1 MSRRVTVVS
10 GGSTPE
16 RNVALAGAAKVVDAL
31 QEGGYVVTVVD
42 TIFGELSKEDEAT
55 LLIPTVSRTPPSAE
69 EVAEW
74 QTRDLGTRLAELPA
88 VRDTDLVF
96 LVLHGRQ
103 GEGGEIQALF
113 ELSGT
118 CFTGSGPLGSAI
130 AMDKDVAKRLMRLA
144 GVPTP
149 DWVMC
154 PATAEQ
160 VTELGFP
167 LVVKP
172 SKAGSTVGLSVVES
186 SQELDTAIETALA
199 IDDEVMLERFV
210 TGREFTV
217 GILGDRALAVGEI
230 IPQHAIF
237 DYECKYT
244 PGMSQE
250 IFPAHIPESL
260 ASDVRELALQTH
272 NALKLRDF
280 SRVDFMVHDD
290 GTPLCLEANTLPGL
304 TATSLLPQSAQAA
317 GIGFG
322 ELCETICHLALTR
335 ATAGNKVET

>member
-1 MSRRVTVVS
+1 
-10 GGSTPE
+10 
-16 RNVALAGAAKVVDAL
+16 
-31 QEGGYVVTVVD
+31 
-42 TIFGELSKEDEAT
+42 
-55 LLIPTVSRTPPSAE
+55 
-69 EVAEW
+69 
-74 QTRDLGTRLAELPA
+74 LAELPA

-186 SQELDTAIETALA
+186 SQELDTAIETAMA

-217 GILGDRALAVGEI
+217 L
-230 IPQHAIF
+230 
-237 DYECKYT
+237 
-244 PGMSQE
+244 SQWGR
-250 IFPAHIPESL
+250 SSRNM
-260 ASDVRELALQTH
+260 ASSTT
-272 NALKLRDF
+272 
-280 SRVDFMVHDD
+280 S
-290 GTPLCLEANTLPGL
+290 ANTRRGCRKKYFLRIFQNPWQAMCGSWPSRL
-304 TATSLLPQSAQAA
+304 T
-317 GIGFG
+317 
-322 ELCETICHLALTR
+322 TR
-335 ATAGNKVET
+335 